1 MWKFYS
7 IDSKGEVEKG
17 KLLSEKEFVSF
28 YSNEYYSNHGC
39 KIKNLRRSSFWVEK
53 QIHSILEN
61 GIQCELDVAHIMA
74 WKIGKIKHAESEKQK
89 KFCYAN
95 DWINTDTFE
104 VKLYRESFDL
114 KKLAKLAG
122 RKNVEMIH
130 QKDLLPV
137 TGYMR
142 GGCSPVGMKK
152 QFPTYMDES
161 ILNVDEVAFSAG
173 KRGFQMIVRVQD
185 ILAYLNVEKGDIIR
199 K

>member
-1 MWKFYS
+1 MAKKFKTNALRMLDKAKIAYL
-7 IDSKGEVEKG
+7 I
-17 KLLSEKEFVSF
+17 KEYEYDEDHLDGRHVASQVDMVPEAIFKTLVLHDNH
-28 YSNEYYSNHGC
+28 NEYP
-39 KIKNLRRSSFWVEK
+39 V
-53 QIHSILEN
+53 LEE
-61 GIQCELDVAHIMA
+61 I
-74 WKIGKIKHAESEKQK
+74 
-89 KFCYAN
+89 
-95 DWINTDTFE
+95 
-104 VKLYRESFDL
+104 DL

-161 ILNVDEVAFSAG
+161 ILKVDEVAFSAG
-173 KRGFQMIVRVQD
+173 KRGFQMIVKVQD
-185 ILAYLNVEKGDIIR
+185 ILTYLNVETGDIIR

>member
-1 MWKFYS
+1 MAKS
-7 IDSKGEVEKG
+7 VKTNALRLLDQAKIDYEIKEYQYDENHLDGKHVLLQVEMDAKDVFKTLVLKGNNDYLVCCIP
-17 KLLSEKEFVSF
+17 V
-28 YSNEYYSNHGC
+28 
-39 KIKNLRRSSFWVEK
+39 
-53 QIHSILEN
+53 LEE
-61 GIQCELDVAHIMA
+61 I
-74 WKIGKIKHAESEKQK
+74 
-89 KFCYAN
+89 
-95 DWINTDTFE
+95 
-104 VKLYRESFDL
+104 DL

-161 ILNVDEVAFSAG
+161 ILKVDEVAFSAG
-173 KRGFQMIVRVQD
+173 KRGFQMIVKVQD
-185 ILAYLNVEKGDIIR
+185 ILTYLNVETGDIIR

>member
-1 MWKFYS
+1 MAKKFNTNTLRMFAKSQISYS
-7 IDSKGEVEKG
+7 IKEYEYDAEHLDG
-17 KLLSEKEFVSF
+17 KHVASQVDMAPEAIFKTLVLHDNH
-28 YSNEYYSNHGC
+28 NEYLVC
-39 KIKNLRRSSFWVEK
+39 CIPV
-53 QIHSILEN
+53 LEE
-61 GIQCELDVAHIMA
+61 I
-74 WKIGKIKHAESEKQK
+74 
-89 KFCYAN
+89 
-95 DWINTDTFE
+95 
-104 VKLYRESFDL
+104 DL

-161 ILNVDEVAFSAG
+161 ILKVDEVAFSAG
-173 KRGFQMIVRVQD
+173 KRGFQMIVKVQD
-185 ILAYLNVEKGDIIR
+185 ILTYLNVETGEIIR